1 MLKKINQLRN
11 QIVFKNYLYLLVIQG
26 SNVLL
31 PLISFPYLVRV
42 LGTTNYG
49 IVMMAHSLSIF
60 LGIIVD
66 FGFNISATREV
77 AVLKDD
83 KKMLSKYYTNI
94 LFIKTFLIL
103 ISFTILLFI
112 VTFVYKI
119 NVYKEVYLLS
129 FGVVIGQA
137 LFPTWFFQGIEKM
150 KVITIIN
157 LLSKIIFT
165 ILIFV
170 FIKNESDYLLTPIF
184 NGLGF
189 ILSGLLGFLISLK
202 YVYISKT
209 NFNSI
214 IKICKESFSLFTSNV
229 FVSLYTS
236 LNTLIL
242 GLFTTE
248 SLAGIY
254 VSMEKLILAIKS
266 VYSPLYQA
274 IFPNIVNKKHSQIL
288 NYVNK
293 LIIPIL
299 FSGIVI
305 MIFVILFAEKILEI
319 IFNNEFITS
328 YYLILQIL
336 ASIAVFSSLNML
348 YVTLLLPALKKYNRR
363 LKILVLGGLVNII
376 IIMPLIKLYSIYGV
390 AISASFTEFF
400 LLFLSL
406 IGFQKLKKN
415 KN

>member
-1 MLKKINQLRN
+1 
-11 QIVFKNYLYLLVIQG
+11 
-26 SNVLL
+26 
-31 PLISFPYLVRV
+31 
-42 LGTTNYG
+42 
-49 IVMMAHSLSIF
+49 MMAHSLSIF

-112 VTFVYKI
+112 VTFIYKI

>member
-137 LFPTWFFQGIEKM
+137 LFPTWFF
-150 KVITIIN
+150 
-157 LLSKIIFT
+157 
-165 ILIFV
+165 
-170 FIKNESDYLLTPIF
+170 
-184 NGLGF
+184 
-189 ILSGLLGFLISLK
+189 ISLIK
-202 YVYISKT
+202 F
-209 NFNSI
+209 NF
-214 IKICKESFSLFTSNV
+214 
-229 FVSLYTS
+229 
-236 LNTLIL
+236 
-242 GLFTTE
+242 
-248 SLAGIY
+248 
-254 VSMEKLILAIKS
+254 
-266 VYSPLYQA
+266 
-274 IFPNIVNKKHSQIL
+274 
-288 NYVNK
+288 
-293 LIIPIL
+293 
-299 FSGIVI
+299 
-305 MIFVILFAEKILEI
+305 
-319 IFNNEFITS
+319 
-328 YYLILQIL
+328 
-336 ASIAVFSSLNML
+336 
-348 YVTLLLPALKKYNRR
+348 
-363 LKILVLGGLVNII
+363 
-376 IIMPLIKLYSIYGV
+376 
-390 AISASFTEFF
+390 
-400 LLFLSL
+400 
-406 IGFQKLKKN
+406 
-415 KN
+415 